1 MNWDGKTPF
10 PFGQAGGGVPDDNR
24 IFDASYLRIKNIT
37 LSYKLPSSLLK
48 KCAIKGAKVYAA
60 MDNVYIFT
68 DYIGYTPES
77 NTNGNSTTRLGVD
90 YSTYPLSR
98 RLIFGASLTF

>member
-1 MNWDGKTPF
+1 MSTNKR
-10 PFGQAGGGVPDDNR
+10 N
-24 IFDASYLRIKNIT
+24 
-37 LSYKLPSSLLK
+37 LPAKLLK
-48 KCAIKGAKVYAA
+48 KVNIKGAKLYAA
-60 MDNVYIFT
+60 MDNVFILT

-77 NTNGNSTTRLGVD
+77 NTNGNGTTRLGVD